1 MGQLDE
7 PRFDAAVRPGCPAC
21 GGTTLDIRSFIDR
34 KLSLMLGDPNNDG
47 RWVHDG
53 EKFVDGT
60 YRMTCAACQ
69 HVAFADAMC
78 PRCNAS
84 DGLARALAETS
95 RLTLPKRCPKCNETE
110 LLAIALIPAVAM
122 SGAGTPKPKPLAE
135 AGEPGYHFVAFACE
149 SCDNAVVA
157 QACPLCDAPG
167 PLRVRP

>member
-1 MGQLDE
+1 MGKLDE
-7 PRFDAAVRPGCPAC
+7 KTFEAAIAAGCLAC
-21 GGTTLDIRSFIDR
+21 GHGVLEIRTFLDRSVEV
-34 KLSLMLGDPNNDG
+34 MLGDPNNAG
-47 RWVHDG
+47 KWAHDG